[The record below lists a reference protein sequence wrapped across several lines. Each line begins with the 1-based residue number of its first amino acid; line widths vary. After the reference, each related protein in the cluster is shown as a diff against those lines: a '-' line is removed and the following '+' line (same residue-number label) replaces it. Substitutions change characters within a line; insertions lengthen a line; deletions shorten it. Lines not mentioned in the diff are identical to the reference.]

1 MSDPSERHPVRAI
14 PVDDYRLTVEC
25 SDHGSCIRLVDRAGA
40 EPLRIELRPEGPM
53 LVLGSG
59 LSIAVAGVLQFAA
72 ERVAIHAREG
82 IDLHSGGD
90 TALRSEGDL
99 VSEAREQR
107 LSARRGDVRV
117 EANGDV
123 KLLGE
128 RIRLNC

>member
-1 MSDPSERHPVRAI
+1 MSDSSERHPVRVI
-14 PVDDYRLTVEC
+14 PVDDYRLTVER
-25 SDHGSCIRLVDRAGA
+25 SDHRSCIRLVDRAGA
-40 EPLRIELRPEGPM
+40 EPPRIELRPEGPV

-59 LSIAVAGVLQFAA
+59 LSIAVAGDLQFTA

-82 IDLHSGGD
+82 IELHRGGD
-90 TALRSEGDL
+90 TVLRSEGDL

-128 RIRLNC
+128 RTRLNC